1 MLYYEIYSVKLQNKE
16 NKMYILKFED
26 ITLKDKDSVGAKAF
40 NLSSISD
47 LGLNIPKGFC
57 IKSNMLIKSV

>member
-1 MLYYEIYSVKLQNKE
+1 
-16 NKMYILKFED
+16 MYILKFED